1 MIVNAFYKF
10 GEEGV
15 NMRVVK
21 VRTVSIVDP
30 TRYTEGDVFITSKT
44 INILANGKIE
54 KLMTESDV
62 KKLIQKEM
70 KKVKKDDK

>member
-1 MIVNAFYKF
+1 
-10 GEEGV
+10 
-15 NMRVVK
+15 MRVVR
-21 VRTVSIVDP
+21 VRAISIVDP